1 MSSPTFVV
9 LPVSADDAQHPDQN
23 TAEIT
28 SAIQETLH
36 KKAHPEEYKKP
47 EHPGPLKQI
56 IAHQDSLYKY
66 ISWENLTQT
75 LGSYVGLM
83 GIIFGA
89 HYLPLSQTI
98 LKAAVAILGGTQFP
112 AWNIFTNVNGN
123 TTLTSSVVSVAE
135 FASRSF
141 GPDSLST
148 RLRPKEYKTVPEE
161 TLNATL
167 KDIHDLIQF
176 AVVQGQK
183 ILFGQDLDKTF
194 GAFLGLTVLYW
205 LIKVVSPFWLAVIG
219 LTSIYIIPLVASPR
233 GRAAAHDASVRAQDL
248 ASAASE
254 AGQRH
259 AQNGKAKVAEL
270 SSAAQEA
277 VSDGQGRI
285 QNLAQSGKET
295 VADLS
300 GRAKGS
306 ASDMYGAAAENV
318 RTLPQTG
325 ASAINKGSDTV
336 NSSLGQAK
344 RNISSSLST
353 DIDGTS
359 DENRAVTGGAV
370 NEVSQQPSNGI
381 AESAKQKVP
390 EDVLVSDQSE
400 WATSKDR
407 LFSSSAT
414 EPPSQVDYRDSSAVS
429 SLPGQTDG
437 IYNYAV
443 PGQGTAQVQH
453 GIMDRP
459 RGSPDGA

>member
-89 HYLPLSQTI
+89 HYLPLTQTI
-98 LKAAVAILGGTQFP
+98 LKAAVAILG
-112 AWNIFTNVNGN
+112 
-123 TTLTSSVVSVAE
+123 VVSVAE

-254 AGQRH
+254 TGQRH
-259 AQNGKAKVAEL
+259 VQNGKAKVAEL
-270 SSAAQEA
+270 SSAAQEV

-285 QNLAQSGKET
+285 QNLAQSGKDT

-306 ASDMYGAAAENV
+306 ASDMYGAAAESV

-344 RNISSSLST
+344 RNISSTLST

-359 DENRAVTGGAV
+359 DENRPVTGGAV

>member
-89 HYLPLSQTI
+89 HYLPLTQTI
-98 LKAAVAILGGTQFP
+98 LKAAVAILG
-112 AWNIFTNVNGN
+112 
-123 TTLTSSVVSVAE
+123 VVSVAE

-254 AGQRH
+254 TGQRH
-259 AQNGKAKVAEL
+259 VQNGKAKVAEL
-270 SSAAQEA
+270 SSAAQEV

-336 NSSLGQAK
+336 DSSLGQAK

-381 AESAKQKVP
+381 TESAKQKVP

-443 PGQGTAQVQH
+443 PGQGTAQH

-459 RGSPDGA
+459 RGSPDGT